1 MRLLIINIL
10 ILFSTQVWSQ
20 TDLGIGLVSIDFDDK
35 TVLEF
40 YTDTLA
46 TEPKKV
52 IEFFDDRTINSWNI
66 KDLEEQRKWLKPEV
80 LWLDYF
86 AFTFRCLTKT
96 DKWLEII
103 SNNETK
109 TTYWLK
115 RTDSTKFNTWEDYLK
130 EMFGVE
136 RLSNYPQKIMTEPT
150 ENSEEIEYQGT
161 DCFVVKSMKGDWIE
175 IATPDYCD
183 DNFTDSKTPIKSGW
197 IKWRKGHELLINYF
211 TTS

>member
-35 TVLEF
+35 TVLEL
-40 YTDTLA
+40 YSDTLQS
-46 TEPKKV
+46 EPIKV

-66 KDLEEQRKWLKPEV
+66 KDLDKQKEWLKPEV
-80 LWLDYF
+80 LWLDYS

-96 DKWLEII
+96 DKWFEVIV
-103 SNNETK
+103 NNENGK
-109 TTYWLK
+109 IYWLK
-115 RTDSTKFNTWEDYLK
+115 KTEQIKHKNWEEYLK
-130 EMFGVE
+130 DMFGVA
-136 RLSNYPQKIMTEPT
+136 RLSSSPQKIRTEP
-150 ENSEEIEYQGT
+150 NKDSQEIEYQGT

-175 IATPDYCD
+175 ITTPDYCD
-183 DNFTDSKTPIKSGW
+183 ENFTDSKTPIKSGW
-197 IKWRKGHELLINYF
+197 IKWRNGTELLIDYF